1 MFVSL
6 TEVLGDALTD
16 LQSGGLSRTGSHAVA
31 YAAFFGGVVLCGALD
46 LITDLILE
54 CAAHRRQR
62 RHNSSGSDSSS
73 EASSEAPAVDAEVS
87 CKLKDV
93 DACHHHHAAGA
104 ASVVDVLSIAAGGS
118 GSTDEIIVDVS
129 LQDAAAAMKSSDELQ
144 LARTSL
150 LIALALGFHNLPEG
164 LATFVGYMSSP
175 HLGITIAIAI
185 AVHNLP
191 EGIAVGVPV
200 YFATGSRANAIWY
213 AAISG
218 MAEPVGALIGLA
230 VHLSGALN
238 LVAMG
243 IIMSLVSGIMTG
255 IAFRELI
262 PRALQYDPSNR
273 YTAHGIFAGMGIMAL
288 SLLLLGLM

>member
-1 MFVSL
+1 MVFVSL

-16 LQSGGLSRTGSHAVA
+16 LQSGGLSRTVSHAVA

-46 LITDLILE
+46 LVTDLIL
-54 CAAHRRQR
+54 
-62 RHNSSGSDSSS
+62 D
-73 EASSEAPAVDAEVS
+73 
-87 CKLKDV
+87 
-93 DACHHHHAAGA
+93 
-104 ASVVDVLSIAAGGS
+104 VVDVLSIAAGGS

-129 LQDAAAAMKSSDELQ
+129 LQDAAAAMKTSDELQ
-144 LARTSL
+144 LERTSL

-200 YFATGSRANAIWY
+200 YFATGSRAKAIWY

-218 MAEPVGALIGLA
+218 MAEPLGALIGLA

-262 PRALQYDPSNR
+262 PRALQYDPRNR
-273 YTAHGIFAGMGIMAL
+273 YAAHGIFAGMGIMAL
-288 SLLLLGLM
+288 SLLLLGLL